1 MREEGAGTALEKG
14 EGDAISNRRVRTQ
27 GSGARGCCVPV
38 PRVGKLQQAQV
49 NQRKKADSR
58 ADGCQGSAF
67 TVQVLKSVF
76 CQIPWTWLVLLIGA
90 CVLGQAEGKWDE
102 DLSARGCY
110 HMGGGCSIRGSP

>member
-14 EGDAISNRRVRTQ
+14 EGDAISNRR
-27 GSGARGCCVPV
+27 GSGARGCCAPV

-76 CQIPWTWLVLLIGA
+76 CQIPCI
-90 CVLGQAEGKWDE
+90 DR
-102 DLSARGCY
+102 RGWC
-110 HMGGGCSIRGSP
+110 CS